1 MNRVLTGIH
10 GVDELLGGG
19 LPKGRTVLISG
30 SCGTGK
36 TIFVSHFIK
45 EGVKQNEN
53 CVYVTFEQMKEKLNE
68 DLLEIGIDFQKM
80 EKEGNLTIVGGPIGH
95 IKYFKEKTKADMFDL
110 SNEIKE
116 VIMEK
121 KATRVVIDSVNLFT
135 MLFENDMERR
145 KAMAELTSMLE
156 KLNCTTL
163 LTCEVREGS
172 RDISW
177 YGFEEFV
184 VDGVI
189 ALYRISF
196 DNRFERAVSVVK
208 MRGIEHNQSM
218 KSMQITK
225 KGLVVFPEQEPF
237 HDVKKE

>member
-1 MNRVLTGIH
+1 MDRILS
-10 GVDELLGGG
+10 GVPGMDELLGGG
-19 LPKGRTVLISG
+19 LPKGRTILVSG
-30 SCGTGK
+30 ACGTGK
-36 TIFVSHFIK
+36 TIFVSHFVQ

-68 DLLEIGIDFQKM
+68 DLKEIGIDFSRM
-80 EKEGNLTIVGGPIGH
+80 EAEDKLTVVGGPVGH
-95 IKYFKEKTKADMFDL
+95 IKFFKEKTKANMFDI

-116 VIMEK
+116 VIQEK
-121 KATRVVIDSVNLFT
+121 NATRVVIDSINLFT
-135 MLFENDMERR
+135 MLFENDLERR

-163 LTCEVREGS
+163 LTCEVREGTK
-172 RDISW
+172 DISW

-189 ALYRISF
+189 ALYRIFFENS
-196 DNRFERAVSVVK
+196 FERAISVVK
-208 MRGIEHNQSM
+208 MRGIEHSHSM

-225 KGLVVFPEQEPF
+225 DGLIVYPEQEPF

>member
-1 MNRVLTGIH
+1 MDRILTGVT
-10 GVDELLGGG
+10 GMDVLLGGG
-19 LPKGRTVLISG
+19 LPKGRTILVSG

-36 TIFVSHFIK
+36 TIFVSHFIE
-45 EGVKQNEN
+45 EGVKQNEK
-53 CVYVTFEQMKEKLNE
+53 CVYVTFEQMKEKLGE
-68 DLLEIGIDFQKM
+68 DLIEIGIDFAEM
-80 EKEGNLTIVGGPIGH
+80 ERDGKLTVVGGPVGH
-95 IKYFKEKTKADMFDL
+95 IKYFKEKTKANMFDIA
-110 SNEIKE
+110 NEIKE
-116 VIMEK
+116 VIEEK

-163 LTCEVREGS
+163 LTCEVREGT

-189 ALYRISF
+189 ALYRILFGNS
-196 DNRFERAVSVVK
+196 FERAVSVVK
-208 MRGIEHNQSM
+208 MRGIQHNQSM
-218 KSMQITK
+218 KSVQITK
-225 KGLVVFPEQEPF
+225 DGLVVYPEQEPF
-237 HDVKKE
+237 HDVKKD